1 MIWGTAPWLSLGM
14 LSLRYLWTR
23 VYRNL
28 ELRGEICARHT
39 NASHWR
45 TGVPHLEQL
54 RSRGFVAPSEG
65 SPTLLREWNILPVKP
80 ANPLTAPAKALCRL
94 HGSLVSRED
103 GDSAPNSGLDLCK
116 VFITYVQEHS
126 RSPKNVATPV
136 TCTLVN
142 THAHTSPLQ
151 QKWPKLCEVRMSL
164 EMISFACFKSALVC
178 TACSSKFTLQKADS
192 FFHILF
198 T

>member
-1 MIWGTAPWLSLGM
+1 MSLFGLTGWDTHEQVSRGIWGSEERSVLEIQMGAIGIQGITVEVQGLSHSFSRVARSFQRAEYPACQTCQ
-14 LSLRYLWTR
+14 SLTVL
-23 VYRNL
+23 
-28 ELRGEICARHT
+28 
-39 NASHWR
+39 
-45 TGVPHLEQL
+45 
-54 RSRGFVAPSEG
+54 
-65 SPTLLREWNILPVKP
+65 
-80 ANPLTAPAKALCRL
+80 AKALCRF

-103 GDSAPNSGLDLCK
+103 GDSAPNSVLGLCK
-116 VFITYVQEHS
+116 VFIIYVQEHS
-126 RSPKNVATPV
+126 HSPRNVATPV